1 VSWEAD
7 KDEGNSFVSPPGVF
21 MGPIAFQNERVI
33 FAAYNVE
40 GQVNVLRH
48 ARNGGLTRIA
58 RFGVGEDW
66 TGVAATVT
74 GIAWDEER
82 RALWAASPELGL
94 IKLSEPR
101 KAGRASAN

>member
-1 VSWEAD
+1 
-7 KDEGNSFVSPPGVF
+7 

-48 ARNGGLTRIA
+48 VRNGSFTRIA
-58 RFGVGEDW
+58 RFGLGEDW
-66 TGVAATVT
+66 TGIPATVT
-74 GIAWDEER
+74 GIAWDDER

-94 IKLSEPR
+94 LKLAEPR
-101 KAGRASAN
+101 LSGRKPSAN